1 MEDTV
6 KRMIFAIVLVVLVGA
21 GPSAQSGYELL
32 QQALSKEQAEGK
44 VAEAIV
50 IYQRI
55 AKEFASDRA
64 LAAKALLRLGEAY
77 QKLGDRQAQQAFER
91 IVRDYSDQK
100 EAAGNARARLAALQ
114 SPPASRTAPA
124 ARQIWAGEGVSG
136 EGGPSPDGRYLT
148 FTDWSTGDLA
158 MRDLVTGVNRR
169 LTNTGGW
176 VASGDFAQNS
186 VISPDGKSVAYAW
199 FIEKARK
206 RELRTVS
213 IATRETAPSKVV
225 LRTETEDL
233 VAPFAWTLDGRQL
246 FVIRSL
252 SNNMNQ
258 IGAISIQ
265 DGTFRAI
272 KSLEWRRP
280 ERLSLS
286 PDGRYIAYDVPAGD
300 RTSPRDIY
308 VLAADGSSDMA
319 VVQGPANDRSPVWAP
334 DGSQLL
340 FLSDRTG
347 SNALW
352 AAPIGSGRA
361 QGPASSIRT
370 DVGQMAL
377 LGMTK
382 SGTLH
387 YFMSGRARRNL
398 YGADFDG
405 MRATKTPVL
414 ATEQF
419 INANIGPAWS
429 RDGQYL
435 AYYSF
440 RNPAVLAIRST
451 KTDDERIVPLPKTLA
466 TPFNSGPKWF
476 PDNRSVLILLRDPQG
491 SEGSGH
497 GFYRLAIDTGAT
509 ELLARLP
516 RQVSSFDL
524 SADGRSIFYVFQ
536 NPNTGQLMRFDVES
550 RREVE
555 LKKNEW
561 FISAAVSPD
570 GTQLAYLKSIRG
582 SGAPS
587 GTFPSVI
594 EVMPAAGG
602 ESREVFRAPTWLG
615 GARYNTLAWT
625 PDQRFLLFV
634 QDDHALWKVPAV
646 GGEASKVGI
655 SMTARIKSPA
665 VHPDGKRIVFSAID
679 ADKSEVWVL
688 ENFLARPN
696 GTK

>member
-1 MEDTV
+1 MN
-6 KRMIFAIVLVVLVGA
+6 RIIFVIVMVALVGA
-21 GPSAQSGYELL
+21 GPSAQGGYELF

-114 SPPASRTAPA
+114 SPPASRTAQA
-124 ARQIWAGEGVSG
+124 ARQIWAGDGVSG
-136 EGGPSPDGRYLT
+136 EGTPSPDGRYLS

-158 MRDLVTGVNRR
+158 VRDLVTGVNRR
-169 LTNTGGW
+169 LTNSGGW
-176 VASGDFAQNS
+176 VASGDFAERS
-186 VISPDGKSVAYAW
+186 VISADGKAVAYAW
-199 FIEKARK
+199 FIERDRK

-213 IATRETAPSKVV
+213 IASGETARSKVV
-225 LRTETEDL
+225 FRTELDDF
-233 VAPFAWTLDGRQL
+233 VGPFAWAPDGKQL
-246 FVIRSL
+246 FVLRFSPDKTH
-252 SNNMNQ
+252 Q

-286 PDGRYIAYDVPAGD
+286 PDGRYIAYDIPAGEPS
-300 RTSPRDIY
+300 SPRDVY
-308 VLAADGSSDMA
+308 LVAADGSTDLA
-319 VVQGPANDRSPVWAP
+319 VVKGPTNDRSPVWAP
-334 DGSQLL
+334 NGSQLL

-352 AAPIGSGRA
+352 AAPIENGRA

-370 DVGQMAL
+370 DVGEMAL

-387 YFMSGRARRNL
+387 YFLSGRARRNL
-398 YGADFDG
+398 YAAELDG
-405 MRATKTPVL
+405 MQATKPPVL

-440 RNPAVLAIRST
+440 RNPTVLAIRST
-451 KTDDERIVPLPKTLA
+451 KTNDDRIVALPKTLA
-466 TPFNSGPKWF
+466 TPFASGPRWF
-476 PDNRSVLILLRDPQG
+476 PDNRSLLILLRDADGQG
-491 SEGSGH
+491 F
-497 GFYRLAIDTGAT
+497 GFHRLAIDTGST
-509 ELLARLP
+509 DLLARLP
-516 RQVSSFDL
+516 QGVSSYDL
-524 SADGRSIFYVFQ
+524 SSDGRTIFYVFQ
-536 NPNTGQLMRFDVES
+536 HPDNGRLMRFDIET
-550 RREVE
+550 RGETE
-555 LKKNEW
+555 LKKGEW
-561 FISAAVSPD
+561 FISVAVSPD
-570 GTQLAYLKSIRG
+570 GAQVAYLKSIRERHG
-582 SGAPS
+582 NAPPTTS
-587 GTFPSVI
+587 PSVI

-602 ESREVFRAPTWLG
+602 QSREVFRASPWLS

-625 PDQRFLLFV
+625 PDQRLLLFV
-634 QDDHALWKVPAV
+634 RDDGALWKVPAL
-646 GGEASKVGI
+646 GGEASKVGV
-655 SMTARIKSPA
+655 SMPARIKSPA
-665 VHPDGKRIVFSAID
+665 VHPDGKRIVFAAID
-679 ADKSEVWVL
+679 ADNGEVWIL
-688 ENFLARPN
+688 ENFLQRSN